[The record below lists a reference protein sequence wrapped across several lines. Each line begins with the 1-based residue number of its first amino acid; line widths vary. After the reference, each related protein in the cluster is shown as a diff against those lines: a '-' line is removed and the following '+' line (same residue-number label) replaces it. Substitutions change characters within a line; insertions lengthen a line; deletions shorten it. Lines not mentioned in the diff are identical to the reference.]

1 MRRAALAAAILGAC
15 VSLLAEQVG
24 KEAKSR
30 VETRAVPAVPAVN
43 YSLPGFGLQFVDLP
57 LGPGKATA
65 EYACLTC
72 HSADVLRQQ
81 RLNEKQWAAAVTKM
95 TGWGA
100 AVSEAKRD
108 ELIAYLVK
116 NFGPDNDRFKPVV
129 TRPIGR

>member
-1 MRRAALAAAILGAC
+1 VRRAVLAAA
-15 VSLLAEQVG
+15 VLLACASLVAAQAG
-24 KEAKSR
+24 KELKSR
-30 VETRAVPAVPAVN
+30 VETRAVRVVPMIDS
-43 YSLPGFGLQFVDLP
+43 SLPGFGLQFADLP
-57 LGPGKATA
+57 PGPAKDTA

-81 RLNEKQWAAAVTKM
+81 RLSERQWAAAVTKM
-95 TGWGA
+95 NGWGA
-100 AVSEAKRD
+100 DVPEAKRD